1 MTERFVVVGGGI
13 AGLAAAWELRKAR
26 PDASIE
32 ILDADDRVGGKIRT
46 TPFAGRLVD
55 EGADA
60 FLARVPYAAALAREV
75 GLGDDLTSP
84 ATGQASLWI
93 SGELKPIPGGLVLGV
108 PTDIDLVAK
117 SGILSDDAV
126 ARARQEADL
135 DGEPL
140 GADEDVAVGEL
151 VARRYGQEVQDLL
164 VDPLLGGINAGRSME
179 LSAEVG
185 AAQIVAA
192 ARRDASLTRALLAMR
207 EENPPDPT
215 APVFWAPSGG
225 MQRLPEALAA
235 ALADN
240 GVVVRTGVT
249 VHSLADLDDAG
260 SLDGIV
266 LATPAFVSAD
276 LVRDRSPRA
285 ADALAE
291 IEYASVVLATIAYRR
306 SDLRAPLTGSGF
318 LVPRVEGRF
327 LTAGSVFS
335 NKWPALDDP
344 DLVIIRASAGRAGDD
359 TAIDLD
365 DDGVVERMHG
375 ELSDALGIGGDPVEV
390 RISRWRRAFPQFR
403 PGHLR
408 RMGAV
413 HDALA
418 TDAAGVVVA
427 GAAVQGVGIPTCIL
441 SAQQAV
447 ARLTG
452 S

>member
-1 MTERFVVVGGGI
+1 VTERFAVVGGGI
-13 AGLAAAWELRKAR
+13 AGLAAAWELRKVR
-26 PDASIE
+26 PDAE
-32 ILDADDRVGGKIRT
+32 ITLLDADDRVGGKIRT
-46 TPFAGRLVD
+46 TPFAGRMVD

-60 FLARVPYAAALAREV
+60 FLARVPYAAALAREI
-75 GLGDDLTSP
+75 GLGDDLVSP

-93 SGELKPIPGGLVLGV
+93 GDSLKPIPAGHVLGV

-117 SGILSDDAV
+117 SGILSDEAV
-126 ARARQEADL
+126 ERARREPDIGGA
-135 DGEPL
+135 PL
-140 GADEDVAVGEL
+140 GPEDDVAIGEL

-185 AAQIVAA
+185 ASQIVAA
-192 ARRDASLTRALLAMR
+192 ARRDASLTRALVAMR
-207 EENPPDPT
+207 EENPPDPA

-225 MQRLPEALAA
+225 MQRLSDAVAA
-235 ALADN
+235 ALAEK
-240 GVVVRTGVT
+240 GVDIRTGVT
-249 VHSLADLDDAG
+249 VESLGDLDSG
-260 SLDGIV
+260 GIV
-266 LATPAFVSAD
+266 LATPAFVSAE
-276 LVRDRSPRA
+276 LVRNRSARA

-306 SDLRAPLTGSGF
+306 SDLRSPLTGSGF
-318 LVPRVEGRF
+318 LVPRTERRF

-335 NKWPALDDP
+335 NKWPALDYP

-365 DDGVVERMHG
+365 DEGVVARMHA
-375 ELSDALGIGGDPVEV
+375 ELAEALAIGGDPVEV
-390 RISRWRRAFPQFR
+390 RLSRWRRAFPQFR
-403 PGHLR
+403 PGHLG
-408 RMGAV
+408 RMRAV

-418 TDAAGVVVA
+418 ADSAGVVVA

-447 ARLTG
+447 HRLLT
-452 S
+452 

>member
-1 MTERFVVVGGGI
+1 MTERFAVVGGGI
-13 AGLAAAWELRKAR
+13 AGLTAAWELRKAR
-26 PDASIE
+26 PDAE
-32 ILDADDRVGGKIRT
+32 IAVLDADDRVGGKIRT
-46 TPFAGRLVD
+46 TPFAGRMVD

-75 GLGDDLTSP
+75 GLGDELVSP

-93 SGELKPIPGGLVLGV
+93 GDSLKPIPAGHVLGV

-117 SGILSDDAV
+117 SGILSDGAI
-126 ARARQEADL
+126 ARARQEPDL
-135 DGEPL
+135 GGSPL
-140 GADEDVAVGEL
+140 GPDEDVAIGEL

-192 ARRDASLTRALLAMR
+192 ARRDASLTRALVAMR
-207 EENPPDPT
+207 EENPPDPA

-225 MQRLPEALAA
+225 MQRLSDAVAT
-235 ALADN
+235 ALADK
-240 GVVVRTGVT
+240 GVDIRTGVT
-249 VHSLADLDDAG
+249 VESLRDLESG
-260 SLDGIV
+260 GVV
-266 LATPAFVSAD
+266 LATPAFVSAG
-276 LVRDRSPRA
+276 LVRSRSARA

-306 SDLRAPLTGSGF
+306 SDLRSPLTGSGF
-318 LVPRVEGRF
+318 LVPRTERRF

-365 DDGVVERMHG
+365 DDGVVERMHA
-375 ELSDALGIGGDPVEV
+375 ELAEALDIAGDPVEV
-390 RISRWRRAFPQFR
+390 RLSRWRRAFPQFR
-403 PGHLR
+403 PGHLG
-408 RMGAV
+408 RMRAV

-418 TDAAGVVVA
+418 ADAASVVVA

-447 ARLTG
+447 HRLLT
-452 S
+452 